1 MRLTI
6 LSDFDI
12 GVLVRKKTVDNFMCF
27 CVLVASQTF
36 YVAGFSILCGA
47 GIFLCLVTSLT
58 VEWMGLTAAK
68 NLHHNLLNK
77 IILGPIR

>member
-1 MRLTI
+1 
-6 LSDFDI
+6 
-12 GVLVRKKTVDNFMCF
+12 
-27 CVLVASQTF
+27 
-36 YVAGFSILCGA
+36 VAGFSILCGA